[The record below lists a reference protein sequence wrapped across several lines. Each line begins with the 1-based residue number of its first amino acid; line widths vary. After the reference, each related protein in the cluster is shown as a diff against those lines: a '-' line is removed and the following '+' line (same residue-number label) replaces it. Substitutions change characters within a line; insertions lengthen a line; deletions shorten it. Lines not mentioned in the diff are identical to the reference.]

1 MNYNIVNKLIII
13 DEQLKDDSFIT
24 MASEVREI
32 DFRLESN
39 QNKCQSL
46 IVMNAV

>member
-13 DEQLKDDSFIT
+13 DEQLKDDSIIT

-32 DFRLESN
+32 GLVLD
-39 QNKCQSL
+39 
-46 IVMNAV
+46 